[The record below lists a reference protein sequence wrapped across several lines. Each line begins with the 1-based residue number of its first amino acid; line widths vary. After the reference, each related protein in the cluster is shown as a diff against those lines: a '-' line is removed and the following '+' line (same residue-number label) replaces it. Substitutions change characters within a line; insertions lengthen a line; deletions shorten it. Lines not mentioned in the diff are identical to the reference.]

1 MCSQSCG
8 PKGLRIRARDGI
20 EGECGG
26 LVCQNDDAFEVEPCN
41 RVCYNGG
48 GFENVNGTEACMCTT
63 GFHGECCEKGFDLT
77 VFVIV
82 YIIII
87 ILCFIFVC
95 SMFCVGEYRHKHVLQ
110 ALPTTYETEF
120 DDWEEDEPLLEPKF
134 VWTGPHDSKR
144 MGLFHKSW
152 DSYSEYSSRP
162 GSVVSVASFVCEIDP
177 ETGEKVYKGHD
188 SVLAKLDVFEIAM
201 LRNFDNLDK
210 QTRADLTQKIALRV
224 DFEEQIKLRSFDS
237 LSEEEAM
244 EMMSRLIEI
253 ADKAD
258 AIKLRERQELKALE
272 GNAAFQEIDPEIIDM
287 MGRFAELTQEERVRV
302 IEAMQGVLTEK
313 EVIRLMNFDS
323 LSKREQDEMLARM
336 GKLQSVAKKVETK
349 QKKMRPDYDG
359 NVEMATQALEGMVS
373 KESLITAVKSEAV
386 AKLLLTLGLKIGSLG
401 HIPDARLDIRSRL
414 LAKLLVMTE
423 DEVKELCLLDGLT
436 EEELESMTH
445 TDRITYLADRAS
457 AACVADLDEMERE
470 RLEEL
475 ARLEE
480 EKRRQKELEG
490 RESSLSSMSGVMS
503 MTSSDDSDND
513 AEPKRKK
520 VDFSK
525 IKWSGPPKGAKP
537 AFRRG
542 QMSIGVLSSSVAKF
556 KEREKTG
563 SIKGRTNVKAS
574 KLSEVF
580 INSNRPLATMH
591 TGMKESLRKRLS
603 KPSGTLPEE
612 SSDSDTS

>member
-1 MCSQSCG
+1 VCSQSCG

-20 EGECGG
+20 EGACGG
-26 LVCQNDDAFEVEPCN
+26 LVCLNDDAFEVEPCN
-41 RVCYNGG
+41 RMCYNGG
-48 GFENVNGTEACMCTT
+48 GIENVNNTDACMCRT
-63 GFHGECCEKGFDLT
+63 GFHGECCEHGFDLT
-77 VFVIV
+77 IFVIV
-82 YIIII
+82 YLIIIA
-87 ILCFIFVC
+87 LCFVFVC

-144 MGLFHKSW
+144 MGIFHKSW

-162 GSVVSVASFVCEIDP
+162 GSVMSVASFVCDLDP
-177 ETGEKVYKGHD
+177 ETGEKVYRGHD
-188 SVLAKLDVFEIAM
+188 SVLAKLDIFEIAM
-201 LRNFDNLDK
+201 LRNFNNLDK
-210 QTRADLTQKIALRV
+210 ATRADLTQKISQRV

-244 EMMSRLIEI
+244 EMMSRLCEI

-258 AIKLRERQELKALE
+258 VIKKREREELKDLE
-272 GNAAFQEIDPEIIDM
+272 NNATFQEIDPEIIDM

-302 IEAMQGVLTEK
+302 VEAMSGVLTEK
-313 EVIRLMNFDS
+313 EMIRLMNFDN

-336 GKLQSVAKKVETK
+336 GKLQSVAKKVEVK
-349 QKKMRPDYDG
+349 QKRLRPDYDG
-359 NVEMATQALEGMVS
+359 NVEMATGAIEGMIS
-373 KESLITAVKSEAV
+373 KESLNTAVKSEAV
-386 AKLLLTLGLKIGSLG
+386 SQLLMMLGLKIGSLG
-401 HIPDARLDIRSRL
+401 HIPDARLDIRSKL
-414 LAKLLVMTE
+414 LAKLLVMSEEEITA
-423 DEVKELCLLDGLT
+423 LCVLDGLT

-445 TDRITYLADRAS
+445 TDRLTYLADRAS
-457 AACVADLDEMERE
+457 AACVADLAEMENE
-470 RLEEL
+470 RQEEL

-480 EKRRQKELEG
+480 EKRRQRELEG
-490 RESSLSSMSGVMS
+490 RTSSCSSMSGVMS
-503 MTSSDDSDND
+503 MSSSDDDDD

-520 VDFSK
+520 VDLSK
-525 IKWSGPPKGAKP
+525 IKWAGPPKGAKP

-542 QMSIGVLSSSVAKF
+542 QMSIGVLSTSVAKF

-563 SIKGRTNVKAS
+563 SIKGRTNVRAG

-580 INSNRPLATMH
+580 INTNRPHATMH

-612 SSDSDTS
+612 SDDSDSSR